1 MSVHPLISFVIFI
14 DLCTV
19 FLVALVAFTGGF
31 ARFNMVTRL
40 GVIFAT
46 VGVLVQA
53 LSSLHFLV
61 FGSVSILAPLWA
73 LKDLGIFLVILGQA
87 HYMFWKNRNAN
98 F

>member
-1 MSVHPLISFVIFI
+1 MSVHPLISFVVFI

-19 FLVALVAFTGGF
+19 LLVALVAFTSGF
-31 ARFNMVTRL
+31 EQLNFITRL
-40 GVIFAT
+40 GVICAT
-46 VGVLVQA
+46 VGVLAQA

-73 LKDLGIFLVILGQA
+73 LKDLGIFLVIFGQA
-87 HYMFWKNRNAN
+87 HQIYWKNRNAN